1 MEAFL
6 LFKRLEAQRE
16 KKKKKS
22 RSKWVYGAN
31 WVLTT
36 FLDCCCSKLPHKR
49 HVAGWYISVNTYR
62 SANRAGS
69 SVPQRRS
76 LGGAHF
82 SFYHGAMSNYSCTD
96 RSVSAVGEEKGL
108 L

>member
-6 LFKRLEAQRE
+6 LFKRLEAPRE

-22 RSKWVYGAN
+22 RSKWVYSAN

-62 SANRAGS
+62 SAKRQVLQFLRDA
-69 SVPQRRS
+69 R
-76 LGGAHF
+76 
-82 SFYHGAMSNYSCTD
+82 
-96 RSVSAVGEEKGL
+96 
-108 L
+108 